1 MTSLVRR
8 HFALLILFFGFTTLV
23 AAQEKPQPLTD
34 RELLALVA
42 GNALNENVV
51 HEIQSRGLAFHPSD
65 SYRSQLTDAGAD
77 ARVLAA
83 LGKATVSNEPAAAA
97 TKESSELLQH
107 LSAAG
112 KLIRSKK
119 FQEAA
124 QELDSALQSG
134 SGAEAGFVMGEL
146 LRQQERW
153 QQSAAVYPEVLQKNP
168 DFPEVHTKLSYLMY
182 RLGTSEEGLR
192 EAKAALARTPDNAE
206 AHKNAG
212 LALDIARKFDA
223 AEVEYKEA
231 LRLKPD
237 YQSVRY
243 DLGIL
248 LYNKGDLDGAIA
260 EYKKAIA
267 LDPNE
272 PDVHYNL
279 GNTYQ
284 AKGDISSAI
293 REYREAKRLNPK
305 HLSARHN
312 LGSALIQGNF
322 LAQAVIEFRE
332 LEAMAPESEIC
343 HLCLGGALYGTA
355 DFIGAEQEYG
365 IAAKLD
371 PSDPEPHIRLGNLHA
386 YQQKYAPALQE
397 YSLALQLDENSAAA
411 HLGTGKVLLAKK
423 DFANAVTELK
433 QASELEPS
441 GAANHDLYAQA
452 LWATGKTDAAITEFR
467 QSLSLAP
474 KETEVRLRFA
484 AALEKNGNWV
494 ESLDQYR
501 RAVLA
506 GEYVDLGNHVVRVI
520 SPRPQD
526 QLEAAELRFSQHL
539 AALKAGGK
547 SAEAAKLESS
557 VAASKTNAGPSE
569 KLDAAMRAAFDAM
582 RSGKFNDAWQ
592 NYKEA
597 VDLGEKMQ
605 PHDARLSVALGE
617 LGRITSGLKRY
628 DEADVLFHRQ
638 LKVVEE
644 LSGPQAPELAESLQ
658 NLGMNEVR
666 RKEYASARS
675 YLDRALELSQKAY
688 GETSAP
694 VANALRMS
702 SFLYFAQQD
711 YAGAEPFLVRAV
723 KIDETLYGHDG
734 SQAIIN
740 LTPLCQ
746 IYDKTNR
753 PDKAAPCHAHI
764 LAILEKQYGTE
775 NPILVGALTNEANA
789 LRAAGRG
796 EEAAKLD
803 QRIKTIQATAM
814 NQN

>member
-1 MTSLVRR
+1 MTSFVRR
-8 HFALLILFFGFTTLV
+8 QLSVLLLVFGFAMLAT
-23 AAQEKPQPLTD
+23 AQEKPQPLAD

-42 GNALNENVV
+42 GNALSENIV
-51 HEIQSRGLAFHPSD
+51 HEIQSRGLAFRPTD
-65 SYRSQLTDAGAD
+65 GYGSQLTDAGAD
-77 ARVLAA
+77 SRVLAA
-83 LGKATVSNEPAAAA
+83 LGKATVSNQPAAAA

-112 KLIRSKK
+112 KYIRSKE
-119 FQEAA
+119 FQETA
-124 QELDSALQSG
+124 QELDSSLQCG
-134 SGAEAGFVMGEL
+134 GGPETGFVMGEL
-146 LRQQERW
+146 LRQQQHW
-153 QQSAAVYPEVLQKNP
+153 QQSAAVYQEVLQKNP
-168 DFPEVHTKLSYLMY
+168 DFPEVHTKLSFLMY
-182 RLGTSEEGLR
+182 KMGELEEGLR
-192 EAKAALARTPDNAE
+192 EIKAALARTPDDAE

-212 LALDIARKFDA
+212 LLLQDMRKFDA
-223 AEVEYKEA
+223 GTDELKEA

-237 YQSVRY
+237 YASARY
-243 DLGIL
+243 DLGLL
-248 LYNKGDLDGAIA
+248 LYLKGDLDGSIA

-267 LDPNE
+267 LDPN
-272 PDVHYNL
+272 DASMHDNL
-279 GNTYQ
+279 GNAYQ
-284 AKGDISSAI
+284 SKGDISSAI
-293 REYREAKRLNPK
+293 REYREAKRLHPKDLNP
-305 HLSARHN
+305 RRN

-322 LAQAVIEFRE
+322 TAQAVIELRE
-332 LEAMAPESEIC
+332 LEAMAPDSEIC

-371 PSDPEPHIRLGNLHA
+371 PSDPEPHIRLGDLHA

-423 DFANAVTELK
+423 DSANGVTELK

-441 GAANHDLYAQA
+441 RAANHDLYAQA
-452 LWATGKTDAAITEFR
+452 LLATGKTDTAIAEFR
-467 QSLSLAP
+467 QALSLAP
-474 KETEVRLRFA
+474 KDTEVRLRFA
-484 AALEKNGNWV
+484 AALEKKGDWV
-494 ESLDQYR
+494 GSLDQYR
-501 RAVLA
+501 RAGLA

-520 SPRPQD
+520 SPSPQD
-526 QLEAAELRFSQHL
+526 QLKAAELRLSQHL

-557 VAASKTNAGPSE
+557 VAASRTDTSSSE
-569 KLDAAMRAAFDAM
+569 KLDAALQAGFNAM

-605 PHDARLSVALGE
+605 QHDARLSVALGE

-638 LKVVEE
+638 LKVVEA

-666 RKEYASARS
+666 RKEYASAQN
-675 YLDRALELSQKAY
+675 YLTRALELSQKAY

-694 VANALRMS
+694 VANALRMT

-711 YAGAEPFLVRAV
+711 FAGAEPFLVRAV

-753 PDKAAPCHAHI
+753 PDKSVPCHAHI

-789 LRAAGRG
+789 LRASGRA
-796 EEAAKLD
+796 EEATKLD
-803 QRIKTIQATAM
+803 QRIKAIQATAM